1 MFSRRFQI
9 TVLLGLV
16 AVFAES
22 TVLTGKGQQRPAT
35 APAPADPFAGLQ
47 FRNIIPH
54 LFCIT

>member
-22 TVLTGKGQQRPAT
+22 SKLTAQGQQRPAA
-35 APAPADPFAGLQ
+35 APV
-47 FRNIIPH
+47 R
-54 LFCIT
+54 